1 MSPILEINNL
11 FKSYGSVEIL
21 KDINVAIEQGDFLV
35 LVGPSGCGKS
45 TLLNCIAGLEPIT
58 GGKLSIGGKDMT
70 HVSPKD
76 RDIAMVFQ
84 SYALY
89 PTMTVAKNI
98 TFGMKVRGIEQAT
111 QDQKLDHV
119 AKQLQIEPLLHRK
132 PGQLSGGQ
140 RQRVAMGRAL
150 VRDPKLFLF
159 DEPLSNLDAKL
170 RVEMRTEIKALHQ
183 RLGASMV
190 YVTHDQIEAMTLA
203 TKIVVM
209 KGGVI
214 QQIGT
219 PAEIYN
225 HPANLFVADFM
236 GSPAMNL
243 IPAKTKA
250 NGKGVAIEIARETGG
265 PIMLIDTK
273 NTDLPEHVILGVRP
287 EDIADASLRG
297 GEGRQEADCM
307 IDIVE
312 PAGADTFAV
321 MQLGGKHVTAR
332 LHAETGAVAGENL
345 NLAFDLGKVSY
356 FAPDTGER
364 LN

>member
-1 MSPILEINNL
+1 M
-11 FKSYGSVEIL
+11 
-21 KDINVAIEQGDFLV
+21 
-35 LVGPSGCGKS
+35 
-45 TLLNCIAGLEPIT
+45 LN
-58 GGKLSIGGKDMT
+58 
-70 HVSPKD
+70 
-76 RDIAMVFQ
+76 
-84 SYALY
+84 
-89 PTMTVAKNI
+89 
-98 TFGMKVRGIEQAT
+98 
-111 QDQKLDHV
+111 
-119 AKQLQIEPLLHRK
+119 RK

-265 PIMLIDTK
+265 PISLIDTK
-273 NTDLPEHVILGVRP
+273 NKDLPENVILGVRP

>member
-1 MSPILEINNL
+1 MAPILEL
-11 FKSYGSVEIL
+11 KSLSKRYGTLDIL
-21 KDINVAIEQGDFLV
+21 KDINVSIDAGEFLV

-45 TLLNCIAGLEPIT
+45 TLLNCIAGLEPIS
-58 GGKLSIGGKDMT
+58 GGSVVIDGRDMQN
-70 HVSPKD
+70 VSPKD

-98 TFGMKVRGIEQAT
+98 IFGMKVRGVDKALQ
-111 QDQKLDHV
+111 QKKLDHV
-119 AKQLQIEPLLHRK
+119 ARQLQIDTLLDRR
-132 PGQLSGGQ
+132 PSQLSGGQ

-170 RVEMRTEIKALHQ
+170 RVEMRTEIKKLHQ
-183 RLGASMV
+183 NLNASMV

-219 PAEIYN
+219 PAEIYS

-243 IPAKTKA
+243 IPAKVRK
-250 NGKGVAIEIARETGG
+250 NGKGTQFII
-265 PIMLIDTK
+265 
-273 NTDLPEHVILGVRP
+273 
-287 EDIADASLRG
+287 
-297 GEGRQEADCM
+297 
-307 IDIVE
+307 
-312 PAGADTFAV
+312 
-321 MQLGGKHVTAR
+321 
-332 LHAETGAVAGENL
+332 
-345 NLAFDLGKVSY
+345 
-356 FAPDTGER
+356 
-364 LN
+364 